1 MSAQMPPAG
10 YVGALRKGG
19 VQVARRRLKQWPA
32 KEIKM
37 QFFLDT
43 GNVEEIKQALDWGI
57 LDGVTTNPTLIA
69 KTGRPFMEVAREIVK
84 LVDGPVSLETVSL
97 DAEGMVREGR
107 MLAELG
113 DNVVVK
119 IPMTPEGMKAVRI
132 LESEGIPTNV
142 TLVFSPTQALIAAKA
157 GATFVSPFVGRLD
170 DISSDGL
177 KLIREIKQIFDNY
190 DIDTQIIVASV
201 RHPMHVVEAALI
213 GADICT
219 MPFDVMKKL
228 FMHPLTERGI
238 ELFLKDWE
246 KVPDRPF

>member
-1 MSAQMPPAG
+1 
-10 YVGALRKGG
+10 
-19 VQVARRRLKQWPA
+19 
-32 KEIKM
+32 M

-43 GNVEEIKQALDWGI
+43 GNVDEIRQALEWGI

-69 KTGRPFMEVAREIVK
+69 KTGRPFMEVVKEILQ
-84 LVDGPVSLETVSL
+84 LVDGPVSLETVSR
-97 DAEGMVREGR
+97 DAKGMVKEGR
-107 MLAELG
+107 KLAELG

-119 IPMTPEGMKAVRI
+119 IPMTPEGIIAVQE

-170 DISSDGL
+170 DISSDGM
-177 KLIREIKQIFDNY
+177 KLIRDIKTIFDNY
-190 DIDTQIIVASV
+190 DFDTQIIVASV
-201 RHPMHVVEAALI
+201 RHPMHVLEAALI

-219 MPFDVMKKL
+219 MPFEVMKKL
-228 FMHPLTERGI
+228 FQHPLTDKGI

-246 KVPDRPF
+246 KVPGRPF

>member
-1 MSAQMPPAG
+1 
-10 YVGALRKGG
+10 
-19 VQVARRRLKQWPA
+19 
-32 KEIKM
+32 M

-43 GNVEEIKQALDWGI
+43 GNVDEIRQALEWGI

-69 KTGRPFMEVAREIVK
+69 KTGRPFMEVVKEILQ
-84 LVDGPVSLETVSL
+84 LVDGPVSLETVSR
-97 DAEGMVREGR
+97 DAKGMVEEGR
-107 MLAELG
+107 KLAELG

-119 IPMTPEGMKAVRI
+119 IPMTPEGIIAVQE

-170 DISSDGL
+170 DISSEGM
-177 KLIREIKQIFDNY
+177 KLIRDIKTIFDNY
-190 DIDTQIIVASV
+190 DFDTQIIVASV
-201 RHPMHVVEAALI
+201 RHPMHVLEAALI

-219 MPFDVMKKL
+219 MPFEVMKKL
-228 FMHPLTERGI
+228 FQHPLTDKGI

-246 KVPDRPF
+246 KVPGRPF

>member
-1 MSAQMPPAG
+1 
-10 YVGALRKGG
+10 
-19 VQVARRRLKQWPA
+19 
-32 KEIKM
+32 M

-43 GNVEEIKQALDWGI
+43 GNVDEIKQALEWGI

-69 KTGRPFMEVAREIVK
+69 KTGRPFMEVVKEILK
-84 LVDGPVSLETVSL
+84 LVDGPVSLETVSR
-97 DAEGMVREGR
+97 DAKGMVEEGR
-107 MLAELG
+107 KLAELG

-119 IPMTPEGMKAVRI
+119 IPMTPEGIIAVQE

-170 DISSDGL
+170 DISSEGL
-177 KLIREIKQIFDNY
+177 KLIRDIKTIFDNY
-190 DIDTQIIVASV
+190 DFDTQIIVASV
-201 RHPMHVVEAALI
+201 RHPMHVLEAALI

-219 MPFDVMKKL
+219 MPFEVMKKL
-228 FMHPLTERGI
+228 FQHPLTDKGI

-246 KVPDRPF
+246 KVPGRPF

>member
-1 MSAQMPPAG
+1 
-10 YVGALRKGG
+10 
-19 VQVARRRLKQWPA
+19 
-32 KEIKM
+32 M

-43 GNVEEIKQALDWGI
+43 GNVDEIRQALEWGI

-69 KTGRPFMEVAREIVK
+69 KTGRPFMEVVKEILQ
-84 LVDGPVSLETVSL
+84 LVDGPVSLETVSR
-97 DAEGMVREGR
+97 DAKGMVEEGR
-107 MLAELG
+107 KLAELG

-119 IPMTPEGMKAVRI
+119 IPMTPEGIIAVQE

-170 DISSDGL
+170 DISSEGM
-177 KLIREIKQIFDNY
+177 KLIRDIKTIFDNY
-190 DIDTQIIVASV
+190 DFDTQIIVASV
-201 RHPMHVVEAALI
+201 RHPMHVLEAALI

-219 MPFDVMKKL
+219 MPFEVMKKL
-228 FMHPLTERGI
+228 FQHPLTDKGI

-246 KVPDRPF
+246 KVPGKPF

>member
-1 MSAQMPPAG
+1 
-10 YVGALRKGG
+10 
-19 VQVARRRLKQWPA
+19 
-32 KEIKM
+32 M

-43 GNVEEIKQALDWGI
+43 GNVDEIKQALDWGI

-69 KTGRPFMEVAREIVK
+69 KTGRSFMEVAKEIVK

-97 DAEGMVREGR
+97 NAEGMIKEGR

-119 IPMTPEGMKAVRI
+119 IPMTPEGVKAIQV
-132 LESEGIPTNV
+132 LESEGIPVNV
-142 TLVFSPTQALIAAKA
+142 TLIFSPAQALIAAKA
-157 GATFVSPFVGRLD
+157 GATFVSPFIGRID
-170 DISSDGL
+170 DVSGEGM
-177 KLIREIKQIFDNY
+177 KLIREVKTIFDNY

-219 MPFDVMKKL
+219 MPFEVMRKL
-228 FMHPLTERGI
+228 FNHPLTDKGLEQ
-238 ELFLKDWE
+238 FLKDWE
-246 KVPDRPF
+246 RVPGRPF